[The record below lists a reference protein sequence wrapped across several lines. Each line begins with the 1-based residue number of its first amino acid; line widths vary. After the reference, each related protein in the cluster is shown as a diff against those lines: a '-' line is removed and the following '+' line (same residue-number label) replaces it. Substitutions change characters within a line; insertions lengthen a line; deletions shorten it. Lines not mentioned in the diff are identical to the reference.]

1 MKQAY
6 VIGAGLAGSEAAWQ
20 LAERDIKVTLYEMK
34 PVKHS
39 AAHHEDTFAE
49 LVCSNSLRSNAL
61 TNAVGVLKEEMRTIG
76 SLIMAKADE
85 NQVPAGS
92 ALAVDRERF
101 SQAVTDAINSHPNI
115 TVVHEEVDHIPDEPC
130 VIATGP
136 LSSQAMV
143 DAIGSLIDQKY
154 CYFYDAA
161 APIVTADSIDYSKA
175 YFKSRY
181 DKGSADYLN
190 CPMTLDEF
198 NAFYEAVI
206 TAKTADL
213 HSFEKE
219 IYFEGCMPFEVMAK
233 RGRDTLLFGPMKP
246 VGLEKDGVRPYAVV
260 QLRRDN
266 AESSLYNIV
275 GFQTHLTWG
284 EQKRIIHMIPGLEN
298 AEIVRYGVMHRN
310 TYIDSPVI
318 LNEGYQYKNRKD
330 LFFAGQMTGV
340 EGYIESAASGMLAG
354 INLAHVLHEE
364 PLAPP
369 DRDTM
374 IGAMS
379 YYVSHADPAHF
390 QPMNANFGIMHLSA
404 NVKKKDRKA
413 AYAPQSLALIRQMK
427 ESHVL

>member
-219 IYFEGCMPFEVMAK
+219 VYFEGCMPFEVMAK

-404 NVKKKDRKA
+404 NVKKKDRKT

>member
-161 APIVTADSIDYSKA
+161 APIVTADSSDYSKA

-219 IYFEGCMPFEVMAK
+219 VYFEGCMPFEVMAK

-246 VGLEKDGVRPYAVV
+246 VGLEKDGVRPYAT
-260 QLRRDN
+260 
-266 AESSLYNIV
+266 SS
-275 GFQTHLTWG
+275 
-284 EQKRIIHMIPGLEN
+284 
-298 AEIVRYGVMHRN
+298 
-310 TYIDSPVI
+310 
-318 LNEGYQYKNRKD
+318 
-330 LFFAGQMTGV
+330 
-340 EGYIESAASGMLAG
+340 ASRP
-354 INLAHVLHEE
+354 I
-364 PLAPP
+364 
-369 DRDTM
+369 
-374 IGAMS
+374 
-379 YYVSHADPAHF
+379 
-390 QPMNANFGIMHLSA
+390 
-404 NVKKKDRKA
+404 
-413 AYAPQSLALIRQMK
+413 
-427 ESHVL
+427 

>member
-115 TVVHEEVDHIPDEPC
+115 TVVHEEVDHIPNEPC

-275 GFQTHLTWG
+275 GFQTHLNWG

>member
-115 TVVHEEVDHIPDEPC
+115 TVVHEEVDHIPNEPC

-275 GFQTHLTWG
+275 GFQTHLNWG

-364 PLAPP
+364 PLAPA

>member
-115 TVVHEEVDHIPDEPC
+115 TVVHEEVDHIPNEPC

-219 IYFEGCMPFEVMAK
+219 VYFEGCMPFEVMAK

-298 AEIVRYGVMHRN
+298 AEIVRDGVMHRN

-364 PLAPP
+364 PLAPA

-404 NVKKKDRKA
+404 NVKKKDRKT